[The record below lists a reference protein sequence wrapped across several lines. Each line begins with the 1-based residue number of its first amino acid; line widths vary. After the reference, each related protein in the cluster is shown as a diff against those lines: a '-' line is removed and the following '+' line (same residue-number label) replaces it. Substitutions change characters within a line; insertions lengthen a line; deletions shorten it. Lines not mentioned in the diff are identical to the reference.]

1 MVRIMIRAG
10 EGISEKIRFVEY
22 LYFRKIGNGANQK

>member
-10 EGISEKIRFVEY
+10 EGISERLQCSK
-22 LYFRKIGNGANQK
+22 QKSVGLRWDE

>member
-10 EGISEKIRFVEY
+10 EGISER
-22 LYFRKIGNGANQK
+22 LQRKKKKSMGLRWDE